1 MALSVNKVILV
12 GNLVKDTEL
21 RSTPLG
27 KSVCSFSIAT
37 TDRYL
42 DKATNDWKDNTEWH
56 NVVAWERL
64 ADAVAQKLKKG
75 SKVYIEGSLR
85 HRSYEGKD
93 GVTRYVTEV
102 LAREMVFFDKPEGG
116 STYSGG
122 SSSTYS
128 GGGNSGA
135 VPTKSYDMS
144 NDFDDPSIDDEVPF

>member
-12 GNLVKDTEL
+12 GNLGKDPEL
-21 RSTPLG
+21 RSTPQG

-75 SKVYIEGSLR
+75 SNRFPSTL
-85 HRSYEGKD
+85 
-93 GVTRYVTEV
+93 
-102 LAREMVFFDKPEGG
+102 FF
-116 STYSGG
+116 
-122 SSSTYS
+122 
-128 GGGNSGA
+128 
-135 VPTKSYDMS
+135 
-144 NDFDDPSIDDEVPF
+144 SIDIEPINLDGHWHFHEQNLRVGKRVNLKFIL